1 MAAVGGKRE
10 RARAR
15 LVYVPRFG
23 SRQRGGVLLLSG
35 RRAEGQAGG
44 SQEEPR
50 GAAAGAAGSG
60 ELPPGFEPEVPA
72 APSAARASSARSGG
86 QSASG
91 AGLTQKTLAKTFDFP
106 IPFNEASKI
115 MKKKKKVSAWKKVHK
130 VISRMLE
137 ENEKYR
143 LRLKCQ
149 QLSSES
155 SDYTR

>member
-1 MAAVGGKRE
+1 MEVAGGK

-23 SRQRGGVLLLSG
+23 SRQRGGVLLLSA
-35 RRAEGQAGG
+35 RRAEGRAGG

-50 GAAAGAAGSG
+50 GAGATGGG
-60 ELPPGFEPEVPA
+60 ELPPGFEPGVPA

-86 QSASG
+86 QSASR

>member
-1 MAAVGGKRE
+1 MAAARKRE
-10 RARAR
+10 RELTRFI
-15 LVYVPRFG
+15 YVTRFG
-23 SRQRGGVLLLSG
+23 SHQCGCVLLRGG
-35 RRAEGQAGG
+35 RRAKGRARG
-44 SQEEPR
+44 SQAEPR
-50 GAAAGAAGSG
+50 VAAAGAAGGG
-60 ELPPGFEPEVPA
+60 ELLPGVPA

-86 QSASG
+86 RSASR

-115 MKKKKKVSAWKKVHK
+115 MKKRKKVSAWKKVHK
-130 VISRMLE
+130 VISRMLK